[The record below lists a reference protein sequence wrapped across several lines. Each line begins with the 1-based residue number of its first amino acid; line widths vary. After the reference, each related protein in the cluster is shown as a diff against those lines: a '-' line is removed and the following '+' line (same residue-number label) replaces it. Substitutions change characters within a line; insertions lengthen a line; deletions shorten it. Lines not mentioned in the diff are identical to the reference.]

1 MTIIASNPD
10 DETAYAE
17 QARPRIAA
25 TLRTPQRTAMASGG
39 GDGTVLRVMI
49 FSSLAA

>member
-25 TLRTPQRTAMASGG
+25 TLARAATFPQWPAAAAMVRFCG
-39 GDGTVLRVMI
+39 
-49 FSSLAA
+49 